1 AADSIGVVTNEYE
14 SVLVSHT
21 AQLGGSML
29 NEALFQYTTFN
40 NAILPVSNDPFIYY
54 PSGFHTGESNLTP
67 QSTHQKKYQYKDDF
81 SFSADLWN
89 RRNDFKLGLNYIDE
103 PELGGDF
110 TTGTAGQY
118 TAAEDFIGSPITL
131 IQIYGGVFVFE
142 TPIEQYNVYVQDDI
156 QFNDRLTLNVGLR
169 YDYWDGYELDQRSNP
184 IYPTL
189 RDQRAH
195 DQAFFR
201 DFWGYDGVN
210 DNDDDN
216 FAPRL
221 GFTYDLK
228 GDGTMLLRG
237 GYGTFYDFPYTNAT
251 LLFPAAAVQAAY
263 GEIYR
268 FEDPNGIRNPDGSF
282 FQPGQTLPPSQQ
294 PPSLS
299 GPDEILSPEV
309 ATPYSDQI
317 SLGLS
322 WQPNEW
328 LGLNFEA
335 VSIDYHDIPYRT
347 RPNIGVDANHD
358 GVFDPSAGEERIF
371 PEHGL
376 FRLFHGNGRGSYDG
390 VNVGFRVRKEKWE
403 MQGFYT
409 WSEAESNVIGGVDEF
424 RLTGG
429 DFQPGTGGSRARR
442 DQSINPSD
450 PTCGACFGPVYRDAE
465 HKITIGGTYR
475 APWEIV
481 IAGMARY
488 HSAFPFT
495 RFAGADLNG
504 DGAANDLAPGVSSVN
519 SERASDFTQ
528 IDLRFSRDFRF
539 GPEGMGVE
547 LIAEIFNVLD
557 DENPAGFFED
567 GTPTVF
573 SGDPAQGEQR
583 LWQFGARFHF

>member
-1 AADSIGVVTNEYE
+1 V
-14 SVLVSHT
+14 
-21 AQLGGSML
+21 
-29 NEALFQYTTFN
+29 
-40 NAILPVSNDPFIYY
+40 
-54 PSGFHTGESNLTP
+54 
-67 QSTHQKKYQYKDDF
+67 
-81 SFSADLWN
+81 
-89 RRNDFKLGLNYIDE
+89 
-103 PELGGDF
+103 
-110 TTGTAGQY
+110 
-118 TAAEDFIGSPITL
+118 
-131 IQIYGGVFVFE
+131 
-142 TPIEQYNVYVQDDI
+142 
-156 QFNDRLTLNVGLR
+156 NVGIR

-184 IYPTL
+184 IYVTL

-210 DNDDDN
+210 ENDDDN
-216 FAPRL
+216 LAPRL
-221 GFTYDLK
+221 GFTYDVK
-228 GDGTMLLRG
+228 GDGRMLLRG

-251 LLFPAAAVQAAY
+251 LLFPAAAVQSAY

-268 FEDPNGIRNPDGSF
+268 HENPAGIPG
-282 FQPGQTLPPSQQ
+282 FQPGDPLPPNQIT
-294 PPSLS
+294 PDLS

-322 WQPNEW
+322 WQPNDW

-358 GVFDPSAGEERIF
+358 GVFDPSAGEVRIF

-376 FRLFHGNGRGSYDG
+376 FRLWHGNGRGSYDG
-390 VNVGFRVRKEKWE
+390 FNVGVRVRKEKWE
-403 MQGFYT
+403 VQGFYT

-465 HKITIGGTYR
+465 HKITLGGTYR
-475 APWEIV
+475 APWELV
-481 IAGMARY
+481 VSGMLRY

-495 RFAGADLNG
+495 LYAGADLNG

-519 SERASDFTQ
+519 SERGSDFTQ
-528 IDLRFSRDFRF
+528 IDLRVSRDFLF
-539 GPEGMGVE
+539 GREGMGIE
-547 LIAEIFNVLD
+547 LIAEVFNILD
-557 DENPAGFFED
+557 DENPAGYFED

-573 SGDPAQGEQR
+573 AGDPAQGEQR